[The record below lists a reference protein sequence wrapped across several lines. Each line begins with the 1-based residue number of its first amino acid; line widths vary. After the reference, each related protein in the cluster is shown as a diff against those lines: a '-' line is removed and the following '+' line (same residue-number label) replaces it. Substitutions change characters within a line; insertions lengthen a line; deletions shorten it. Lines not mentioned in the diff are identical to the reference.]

1 MILLGFSE
9 PHYSIFWHPY
19 I

>member
-1 MILLGFSE
+1 MILLGFAE
-9 PHYSIFWHPY
+9 PYYSIFWHSY